1 MKTMQRLCLM
11 AGLLLGGAISVS
23 ARQMTTFNLKG
34 KVIYAEDR
42 QNRLENS
49 IKVGDP
55 VGGFIQFDRAATD
68 NNSDPTVG
76 DYWYDKRPS
85 RIRVRINQHLFITDP
100 KQTKFLVELVNR
112 PAEQAGDAIVFRS
125 YKNIFPIPF
134 EENHISWQLDDHTG
148 AALSD
153 VNLPAAIDL
162 AAWKQDFALTI
173 TGGNF
178 SAAPREQGIFIRAVF
193 KRVWQPPAT
202 AAELGADL
210 ANAGETNATP
220 TAYAL
225 AQNYPNPFRS
235 GAISRF
241 VADAAPRGAGNP
253 ATTIGYALPQEA
265 LVSLRIYDVLGREI
279 RTLVDDFETA
289 GVKSVL
295 WNGKDNLGREVGA
308 GFYLYR
314 LEADDFVETRKLLL
328 VK

>member
-1 MKTMQRLCLM
+1 MKTTKQLCLM
-11 AGLLLGGAISVS
+11 AGLLLWSAISAS
-23 ARQMTTFNLKG
+23 AQQMTTFNLKG
-34 KVIYAEDR
+34 KVVYVEDR
-42 QNRLENS
+42 QNRLGNS

-55 VGGFIQFDRAATD
+55 VGGFIQFDQAATD

-112 PAEQAGDAIVFRS
+112 SPEQSGDAIVFRS

-153 VNLPAAIDL
+153 VNLPAAINL

-173 TGGNF
+173 TGESF
-178 SAAPREQGIFIRAVF
+178 SAARREQGIFIRVVI

-202 AAELGADL
+202 AAKLGVDL
-210 ANAGETNATP
+210 AKADETNATP

-225 AQNYPNPFRS
+225 AQNHPNPFWS
-235 GAISRF
+235 GATSRF
-241 VADAAPRGAGNP
+241 AGNP
-253 ATTIGYALPQEA
+253 ATTIGYALPEEA

-279 RTLVDDFETA
+279 RTLVDDFEAA
-289 GVKSVL
+289 GVKSVI
-295 WNGKDNLGREVGA
+295 WDSKDNLGREVGA

-314 LEADDFVETRKLLL
+314 LEADDFTQTRKLLL